1 MKKLLR
7 LVSALLV
14 IALTC
19 TTLAV
24 TSFADGNVA
33 AVTIDGVTTEY
44 ATLKEAFAVL
54 TSSTTATIDLLC
66 DTSYSGTAALQFNG
80 TVTLNLNGH
89 TVTGTSTGAV
99 FGTKAS
105 STVTICNGTITG
117 NSNSGVVAVNNKNT
131 VVTLENLTLSNTST
145 SSSSLFAYSALQMAH
160 TVSITVTATNCT
172 FTSASSAGSA
182 VSYSTSSSSRSA
194 SQTITL
200 NDCTLTAPKYG
211 IYIYGGHSSGYF
223 NITLNDCEV
232 TTTGTNSTAFYVKGQ
247 SKSYYAKFALTINDT
262 DITSTNL
269 LSNENAYIKD
279 SSTVTVS
286 GSSNLNVSSLDGKAA
301 LDYVTLTVTG
311 GNSSVDVEE
320 YVDTTSDSNLQYV
333 ETEGGAYVAGYS
345 TTLEYKAEEG
355 EAEEV
360 GTVEGVESVI
370 APDSVVTF
378 TVTCQ
383 IGYQVSKVAVYE
395 IIGANVDMS
404 EVTIIDNQDG
414 TYSFTMP
421 SDPVYVS
428 VAFEK
433 TVYQAS
439 ESEVVEV
446 ENGSYTVQTTA
457 TYGETVTITTNPN
470 KHYKVSEVV
479 VIDDN
484 TNEPIE
490 VTYNELNGTYSFVM
504 PAGMVSISVSYYQ
517 FSAEVSGI
525 IYVDSEHHGM
535 FINGHLATY
544 PHTVD
549 ENGYCTVCKEY
560 IGLAT
565 EETETPVEEETSTL
579 TEETVNIEEPVEDT
593 NTESEPDEE
602 PEEIEVSETETNPTT
617 GAVLMLLP
625 MAMAVAGVVASKR
638 R

>member
-7 LVSALLV
+7 LVSVLLV
-14 IALTC
+14 VALTC

-66 DTSYSGTAALQFNG
+66 DTSYSGSAALQFNG
-80 TVTLNLNGH
+80 NVTLDLNGH
-89 TVTGTSTGAV
+89 TITGTSSGSV
-99 FGTKAS
+99 FGIKAS

-117 NSNSGVVAVNNKNT
+117 KSNSGVVAVNNKNT

-145 SSSSLFAYSALQMAH
+145 SSSSLYAYSALQMTH
-160 TVSITVTATNCT
+160 SVSTTVTATNCT

-182 VSYSTSSSSRSA
+182 ISYSTSSSSRSL
-194 SQTITL
+194 SQTVTL
-200 NDCTLTAPKYG
+200 NNCVLSAPKYG
-211 IYIYGGHSSGYF
+211 LKLYGGHSSSHSF
-223 NITLNDCEV
+223 NITLNDCTV
-232 TTTGTNSTAFYVKGQ
+232 TTTGSNSTAVYVQGQ
-247 SKSYYAKFALTINDT
+247 SKSYYARFALTINDA

-269 LSNENAYIKD
+269 LSNENTYINT

-286 GSSNLNVSSLDGKAA
+286 GNSTLNVSSLDGKTA
-301 LDYVTLTVTG
+301 LDYITLTVTG

-320 YVDTTSDSNLQYV
+320 YVDTTANPNLQYV
-333 ETEGGAYVAGYS
+333 ETESGTYVAGYS
-345 TTLEYKAEEG
+345 ATLECEAEEG
-355 EAEEV
+355 DAEEA

-378 TVTCQ
+378 TVTCE
-383 IGYQVSKVAVYE
+383 IGYQVSKVAVYTSV
-395 IIGANVDMS
+395 GMS
-404 EVTIIDNQDG
+404 EVTVIDNQDG

-421 SDPVYVS
+421 
-428 VAFEK
+428 A
-433 TVYQAS
+433 
-439 ESEVVEV
+439 
-446 ENGSYTVQTTA
+446 GS
-457 TYGETVTITTNPN
+457 
-470 KHYKVSEVV
+470 
-479 VIDDN
+479 
-484 TNEPIE
+484 
-490 VTYNELNGTYSFVM
+490 
-504 PAGMVSISVSYYQ
+504 VSISVSYYQ

-560 IGLAT
+560 IGV
-565 EETETPVEEETSTL
+565 ETTGNDTAIAEADTAEIIEDE
-579 TEETVNIEEPVEDT
+579 VNIEALVEDS
-593 NTESEPDEE
+593 NTEPEPDDE
-602 PEEIEVSETETNPTT
+602 PEELEVSETETNPTT

-625 MAMAVAGVVASKR
+625 MAVAAAGAVAGKR